1 MSYRSSG
8 EFGESKNQGS
18 IGAGGSAGGQKGAGG
33 NKKEAEKIEL
43 DRAYR
48 ETDEYGGVV
57 MGAGLPLKDKKGNFV
72 GYGLGPISNRDPGE
86 LGTEGVPDYDAYQ
99 KNQLK
104 NLASTFDLKNPI
116 QKSLYDSIKTKLT
129 SVRPETVTK
138 QQMKAFAR
146 QMGTTLD
153 GLQDRYK
160 PEAIRGMAAYG
171 LNKTSLANQ
180 TKGIID
186 TFSKAYNSVA
196 GVPED
201 ADYADYGIAAA
212 KSTLSVLTA
221 KDLAEIGDQIGYK
234 NLGLGLVNIGT
245 TPFMASKMFSIIS
258 GKPAYTAAQANYTD
272 PVTGLTIGQTLDE
285 GFMTASTP
293 GYGTNIDFS
302 LGTAV
307 PGDTYYSNPEL
318 ATKAQGILNAGIFK
332 TDDLGNV
339 QGSLGYNLM
348 NSPIAGMLGVEPSY
362 GGAYVNPQVAF
373 NQGFQYSGN
382 TYGMNPQQFGI
393 VKDNLA
399 NPYEGYGE
407 YNMSQINQMVSNMPG
422 QQGNKFMD
430 QQMAEERQQ
439 QQDQMAMQQDQQYQA
454 GLTERQ
460 FDIYNRLI
468 QDGYGTDYAKLYVE
482 GIN

>member
-8 EFGESKNQGS
+8 EFGESKNQSGS

-33 NKKEAEKIEL
+33 TKKEAEKIEL
-43 DRAYR
+43 DQAYR

-57 MGAGLPLKDKKGNFV
+57 MGAGMPLKDEDGNYV
-72 GYGLGPISNRDPGE
+72 GFGLGPISNRDPGE
-86 LGTEGVPDYDAYQ
+86 LGTEGVPDYDTYQ
-99 KNQLK
+99 QNQIK
-104 NLASTFDLKNPI
+104 NLASTFDLENPI
-116 QKSLYDSIKTKLT
+116 QKSLYDSIRTKLT

-138 QQMKAFAR
+138 QQMEAFAR

-153 GLQDRYK
+153 GLQDRYQ

-171 LNKTSLANQ
+171 LNQTSLANQ

-196 GVPED
+196 GVPEN

-212 KSTLSVLTA
+212 KSTLATLTA
-221 KDLAEIGDQIGYK
+221 KDLADIGDQIGYK
-234 NLGLGLVNIGT
+234 NLGLGLANIGT
-245 TPFMASKMFSIIS
+245 TPFMASKMFSVIS
-258 GKPAYTAAQANYTD
+258 GKPAHTAAQANYTD

-293 GYGTNIDFS
+293 EK
-302 LGTAV
+302 
-307 PGDTYYSNPEL
+307 DTYYSNPEL
-318 ATKAQGILNAGIFK
+318 ATQAQGILNAGIFK

-348 NSPIAGMLGVEPSY
+348 NSPIAGMLGAQPSY
-362 GGAYVNPQVAF
+362 GGAYVNPGVAF

-407 YNMSQINQMVSNMPG
+407 FNMSQINQMVSGMPG
-422 QQGNKFMD
+422 QKGNIFMD

-439 QQDQMAMQQDQQYQA
+439 QQEQMVMQQEQQYQS
-454 GLTERQ
+454 GLNDRQ
-460 FDIYNRLI
+460 SDIYDRLI
-468 QDGYGTDYAKLYVE
+468 QDGYGTDYARLYVE
-482 GIN
+482 GMN

>member
-8 EFGESKNQGS
+8 EFGESTNKSGS
-18 IGAGGSAGGQKGAGG
+18 IGAGGSAGGQEGAGG
-33 NKKEAEKIEL
+33 TKEEAEKIEL

-57 MGAGLPLKDKKGNFV
+57 MGAGMPLKDEDGNYV
-72 GYGLGPISNRDPGE
+72 GYGLGPISGRAPGE
-86 LGTEGVPDYDAYQ
+86 LGTEGVPDYETYQ
-99 KNQLK
+99 KNQLN
-104 NLASTFDLKNPI
+104 NLASTFDLTNPI

-138 QQMKAFAR
+138 QQMEAFAR

-196 GVPED
+196 GVPEN

-212 KSTLSVLTA
+212 KSTLAAMTA
-221 KDLAEIGDQIGYK
+221 KDLADIGDQIGYK
-234 NLGLGLVNIGT
+234 NLGMGLLNIGS
-245 TPFMASKMFSIIS
+245 TPFMASKMFSVLS
-258 GKPAYTAAQANYTD
+258 SKPARTAAQTNYTD
-272 PVTGLTIGQTLDE
+272 PVTGLTIGETLDE
-285 GFMTASTP
+285 GFMTALTP
-293 GYGTNIDFS
+293 EKD
-302 LGTAV
+302 V
-307 PGDTYYSNPEL
+307 YYSNPGL
-318 ATKAQGILNAGIFK
+318 ATQAQGILNAGIFN

-373 NQGFQYSGN
+373 DQGFQYSGN

-393 VKDNLA
+393 VRDNLA

-407 YNMSQINQMVSNMPG
+407 YNMSQIDQMVSNMS
-422 QQGNKFMD
+422 QKGNTFMD
-430 QQMAEERQQ
+430 QQMEEERQQ
-439 QQDQMAMQQDQQYQA
+439 QQDQIAMEQDQQYQA